1 MKTFSEVLT
10 IAIIVM
16 ASTFAASAQNSGD
29 NNNMN
34 VNANY
39 KHQVPVSKGNKL
51 KDSFKNDQMVDMS
64 GHNYKQPKY
73 KKEKKTAFKDNFSN
87 VQKASTVNSKHPYG
101 L

>member
-1 MKTFSEVLT
+1 MKTFSKVLT
-10 IAIIVM
+10 IAITVM
-16 ASTFAASAQNSGD
+16 ASAFAVSAQNSGD

-39 KHQVPVSKGNKL
+39 KHQVPAGEGKFN
-51 KDSFKNDQMVDMS
+51 DSFKNDNMVDMS

-73 KKEKKTAFKDNFSN
+73 KKEKKTAFKDNFSPI
-87 VQKASTVNSKHPYG
+87 QKASTVNSKHPYG